1 MILIIDNYDS
11 FVYNLAQYL
20 GELGWE
26 PLVYRNDQIALAD
39 IEQLSPS
46 HIIISPGPRTPLEA
60 GISNDVVRHFAGR
73 VPILGVCLGHQCI
86 GYVYGGQIIPASVPT
101 HGKSSL
107 VYHDGRTIYQG
118 LPNPFE
124 AGRYH
129 SLVLPKNDLPSVL
142 ELTAITSDN
151 VVMGIRHKEHVVE
164 GVQFHPESIMTDVGH
179 GVLSN
184 FLNYLQPEWPSEQ
197 SHE

>member
-26 PLVYRNDQIALAD
+26 PLVCRNDQITLPG

-86 GYVYGGQIIPASVPT
+86 GYVYGGRIIPASAPT

-129 SLVLPKNDLPSVL
+129 SLVLPGDDLPSVL
-142 ELTAITSDN
+142 ELTAVTSDN
-151 VVMGIRHKEHVVE
+151 VVMGIRHKEHAVE
-164 GVQFHPESIMTDVGH
+164 GVQFHPESIMTNVGH

-184 FLNYLQPEWPSEQ
+184 FLNYSQPEWPREQ